1 MIQKEMMNVIGM
13 DDGKKVL
20 KIVWNWSLM
29 MEEDKGKNKFMSPK
43 RCIILAAV
51 SKVKETHHNIGVLM
65 DITKINEVEY
75 ALSVDLKLVNIS
87 IGICS
92 HSSKYPCPYGEC
104 YKDSRGNWIKGQDRT
119 IRNIREN
126 RSTWMRRSRN
136 KKGNRTNLKNYMNC
150 EFEPLI
156 NSDPEDPIVKT
167 VPPPPLHT
175 VLLGPVNHVM
185 KELMKRSS
193 KILKTLSNLHIQR
206 SKYHGRSFEG
216 KI

>member
-1 MIQKEMMNVIGM
+1 
-13 DDGKKVL
+13 
-20 KIVWNWSLM
+20 
-29 MEEDKGKNKFMSPK
+29 
-43 RCIILAAV
+43 
-51 SKVKETHHNIGVLM
+51 M

-136 KKGNRTNLKNYMNC
+136 KNGNRTNLKNYMNC

-156 NSDPEDPIVKT
+156 NSDPEDPIIKT